1 MDIFDKNKIMLNQE
15 LAEELHKPII
25 TKLEKRKILE
35 EKLGANLAEIQLIS
49 KYNKWF
55 TFVVCY

>member
-1 MDIFDKNKIMLNQE
+1 MDIFDKNEIMLNQE
-15 LAEELHKPII
+15 LTEDLHKPII
-25 TKLEKRKILE
+25 TKLEKQKVLK

-55 TFVVCY
+55 TFFVCY

>member
-1 MDIFDKNKIMLNQE
+1 MLNQE

-49 KYNKWF
+49 KYSKWL
-55 TFVVCY
+55 TFFVCY

>member
-49 KYNKWF
+49 KYSK
-55 TFVVCY
+55 